1 MICPCFVQT
10 PTASLTPAHSASE
23 GLRRRASS
31 HSIRLHSAL
40 GIRCNERVNGNRPR
54 LGERCIARYLAA
66 GICGCIVFASV
77 TTAQQAIT
85 TAQQP
90 ATTARPYDGIQAGL
104 DAFRL
109 GEEQRQ
115 GAVGQQLFL
124 NDTMRWNG
132 YPTSGVSN
140 TYYGYMPPAAI
151 AAYGYGAPLM
161 ARANLNALYGYNG
174 TLPWGAWQSPGGPI
188 WVFQP
193 WPYIP
198 GDIWAIAVT
207 ISRPDSP

>member
-1 MICPCFVQT
+1 MVF
-10 PTASLTPAHSASE
+10 
-23 GLRRRASS
+23 
-31 HSIRLHSAL
+31 AL
-40 GIRCNERVNGNRPR
+40 G
-54 LGERCIARYLAA
+54 A
-66 GICGCIVFASV
+66 
-77 TTAQQAIT
+77 

-124 NDTMRWNG
+124 NDTMRFWNG

-161 ARANLNALYGYNG
+161 ARANLDALYGYNG
-174 TLPWGAWQSPGGPI
+174 TLPWGAWQSPGGPMS
-188 WVFQP
+188 VFQP
-193 WPYIP
+193 WPYVP
-198 GDIWAIAVT
+198 GDIWGYRAYYQPARQPVGQQQLQIG
-207 ISRPDSP
+207 P